1 MKREEKGK
9 GKGRIGEQKGG
20 KGSRK
25 GKKRRAEEGRGGE
38 RLRKSG
44 RLQKMRFH

>member
-25 GKKRRAEEGRGGE
+25 GKKRRGEQRRGEEGRGE
-38 RLRKSG
+38 A
-44 RLQKMRFH
+44 